1 VANIFELSGRMRGL
15 VIIADGARDIFQ
27 VFRVAQPV
35 KSQVV
40 VDPDPYI
47 RPLIAI
53 LDEYH
58 RLMLALVDEREARLV
73 EVYMG
78 EVLEHEAL
86 QADIRGKVTKA
97 GWYGLEERR
106 IERSITN
113 KIIRHYKN
121 VADAIMQHF
130 RKGHFEYLFVGMKA
144 EEYGQFFPLLHSYI
158 QPRVK
163 GRLDLG
169 AKDPISLM
177 VEEVLKAE
185 QQIEREEDDKVL
197 AQLIDTAAKGG
208 WAVTGLEKVLHAI
221 PLGACQVLVVD
232 DYYYQPGYTCEDCSY
247 LDVSPGQC
255 PICGKETLAVE
266 DVVEEAMEEVL
277 LHRGEIK
284 YITTGHPRLAEI
296 SHIGALLR
304 FAI

>member
-1 VANIFELSGRMRGL
+1 VRSSSLWRRRVSKEQITMVQSDFKKIEQLVANIFELSGRMRGL

-113 KIIRHYKN
+113 KIIRHYKKCCGRDH
-121 VADAIMQHF
+121 ATFSERAF
-130 RKGHFEYLFVGMKA
+130 RVSVRRDEG
-144 EEYGQFFPLLHSYI
+144 
-158 QPRVK
+158 
-163 GRLDLG
+163 GRIRSIL
-169 AKDPISLM
+169 S
-177 VEEVLKAE
+177 
-185 QQIEREEDDKVL
+185 
-197 AQLIDTAAKGG
+197 
-208 WAVTGLEKVLHAI
+208 
-221 PLGACQVLVVD
+221 
-232 DYYYQPGYTCEDCSY
+232 
-247 LDVSPGQC
+247 SP
-255 PICGKETLAVE
+255 
-266 DVVEEAMEEVL
+266 
-277 LHRGEIK
+277 
-284 YITTGHPRLAEI
+284 
-296 SHIGALLR
+296 S
-304 FAI
+304 